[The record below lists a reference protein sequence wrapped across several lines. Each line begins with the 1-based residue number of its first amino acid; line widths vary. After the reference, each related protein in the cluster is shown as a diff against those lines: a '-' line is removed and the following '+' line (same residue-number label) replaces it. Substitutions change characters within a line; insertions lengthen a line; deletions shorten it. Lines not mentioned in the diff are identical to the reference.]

1 MIRGRMAVTKAF
13 VILPYTLLENI
24 HKTLLPFKN
33 LTGTLDTPRPEAER
47 HLKKKPGKFDS
58 NMNPLIPTA
67 TIAREM
73 LMGTIETT

>member
-24 HKTLLPFKN
+24 HKALLPFKN

-47 HLKKKPGKFDS
+47 HLKKKNLESLTP
-58 NMNPLIPTA
+58 A
-67 TIAREM
+67 
-73 LMGTIETT
+73 